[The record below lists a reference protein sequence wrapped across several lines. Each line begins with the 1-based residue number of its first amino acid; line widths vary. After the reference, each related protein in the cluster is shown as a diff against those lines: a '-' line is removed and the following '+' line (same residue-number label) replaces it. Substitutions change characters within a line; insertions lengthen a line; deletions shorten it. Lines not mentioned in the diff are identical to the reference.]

1 MTFAAKFRVKSL
13 GQKKF
18 VCLSFSTKALSQTS
32 CANFHSYQQVK
43 LGPSLHVFAKFWDFQ
58 VFKPGPIWWVWNHI
72 PLCFYLLL
80 SDYKQ
85 GWASSRSS
93 SAIQGFQ
100 VHVLI
105 HVLGTITFFF
115 FLTNMKV
122 WFLYSGLYSLWW
134 FKRIANMKSFDGH
147 IS

>member
-13 GQKKF
+13 GQKKSA
-18 VCLSFSTKALSQTS
+18 CLSFSAKVLSQTS

-43 LGPSLHVFAKFWDFQ
+43 LGPSLHVFAKVWDFQ
-58 VFKPGPIWWVWNHI
+58 VFKTGPIWWVWGDI
-72 PLCFYLLL
+72 PLCFYLLF

-85 GWASSRSS
+85 GWASSMSL

-105 HVLGTITFFF
+105 HVLCTMTLFLF
-115 FLTNMKV
+115 FLTNMQV
-122 WFLYSGLYSLWW
+122 WFLYSGL
-134 FKRIANMKSFDGH
+134 
-147 IS
+147 